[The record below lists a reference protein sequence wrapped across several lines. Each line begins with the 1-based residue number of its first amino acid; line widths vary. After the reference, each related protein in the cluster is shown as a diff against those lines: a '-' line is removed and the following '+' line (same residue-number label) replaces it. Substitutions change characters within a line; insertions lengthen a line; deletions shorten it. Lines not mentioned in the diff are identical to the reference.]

1 MHQNE
6 PISGHIISG
15 RSILCD
21 GSLHLCIP
29 NSLSCIKIFSAAV
42 HKICSGVHFAAKDFA
57 FTKNHCAVCFYQRF
71 LQLPTIGGC
80 PLQFCPFCPRVLP
93 STLLAAQYRSQSV
106 ILNTHRDTPANYRRL
121 CLLDRDS
128 KTQLQALRLEGRVGE
143 ACSRKL

>member
-29 NSLSCIKIFSAAV
+29 NSLSCIKTPLRLCTRFVAESILQPRTSPSPKTTAPSASI
-42 HKICSGVHFAAKDFA
+42 KGFCSCQPSVGVRFNFALFA
-57 FTKNHCAVCFYQRF
+57 
-71 LQLPTIGGC
+71 
-80 PLQFCPFCPRVLP
+80 PRVLP

-128 KTQLQALRLEGRVGE
+128 KTQLQALI
-143 ACSRKL
+143 